1 MFRRVKKA
9 IKTVNICLTP
19 KYVDQGHIKNQ
30 LKDWI
35 FKMNDSKN
43 LELSERSRQS
53 RMNTL
58 DLSSEKLYQIYNDL
72 RADEKV
78 VKVPTPDI
86 RKTAASNPSPI
97 KLNLQ
102 EVDKMRSVFENTR
115 IVLTPKD
122 FQTDLNERPASTV
135 GFRPIPYRIDKQTS
149 SKKNLMGMSLNQ
161 KKRCMTERKEL
172 FTIDHFEKHLPRAPE
187 TPKSASKL

>member
-9 IKTVNICLTP
+9 IKTINVCLTP
-19 KYVDQGHIKNQ
+19 KFTDQSHIKSQ

-43 LELSERSRQS
+43 LELSERSRHS

-58 DLSSEKLYQIYNDL
+58 ELSSEKLYQIYNDL

-86 RKTAASNPSPI
+86 RKTAVSNPSPI

-102 EVDKMRSVFENTR
+102 EVDKMRSVYENTK

-122 FQTDLNERPASTV
+122 FQTDLHERPSSTI
-135 GFRPIPYRIDKQTS
+135 GFRPIPYRFDKQTG
-149 SKKNLMGMSLNQ
+149 SKKNLMGTSLNQ
-161 KKRCMTERKEL
+161 KKRCLTERKEL
-172 FTIDHFEKHLPRAPE
+172 FTIDHFEKHFPRAPE
-187 TPKSASKL
+187 TPKSASKC

>member
-9 IKTVNICLTP
+9 IKTINVSLTP
-19 KYVDQGHIKNQ
+19 KFVDQSRIKSQ
-30 LKDWI
+30 LKEWI

-43 LELSERSRQS
+43 LQLPERSRHS

-72 RADEKV
+72 RADERI
-78 VKVPTPDI
+78 VKAPSPEI
-86 RKTAASNPSPI
+86 RKKTAGSPSPI

-102 EVDKMRSVFENTR
+102 EVDKMRSTYENTK
-115 IVLTPKD
+115 IVLIPKD
-122 FQTDLNERPASTV
+122 FQSDLNLRPSSTI
-135 GFRPIPYRIDKQTS
+135 GFRPIPSRFDKQS
-149 SKKNLMGMSLNQ
+149 GSKKNLMGTSLNQ

-172 FTIDHFEKHLPRAPE
+172 FPVGYFEKQLIR
-187 TPKSASKL
+187 TPTTPMSASKC